1 MQAKTKGSRKLTFAQ
16 FKDALHLVAARRF
29 PDVDPSDALDGVVS
43 RVIASGGPEARA
55 TVADMS
61 GVFSK
66 MTDTSLY
73 TGAHKHRAHYG
84 AGEGV

>member
-1 MQAKTKGSRKLTFAQ
+1 
-16 FKDALHLVAARRF
+16 
-29 PDVDPSDALDGVVS
+29 VS

>member
-1 MQAKTKGSRKLTFAQ
+1 MKTKGSRKLSFPQ
-16 FKDALHLVAARRF
+16 FKEALQLVACRRF
-29 PDVDPSDALDGVVS
+29 PDVDPGEALEGVVS

-55 TVADMS
+55 TVTDMS

-73 TGAHKHRAHYG
+73 TGAHKHRAHRD
-84 AGEGV
+84 AEGV